1 MTRLAPI
8 LATALCAACTTT
20 TDDEVVA
27 PNLGGGKADAI
38 DQVDDRGAL
47 GLDAAVDGVF
57 VEDLE
62 FHGYRLAVRDGA
74 RVRVEVTRQGTA
86 KTLDTTL
93 FVYGPLQD
101 GRFGTEAIAFD
112 DDSGWGKQSRLTG
125 LQLDAG
131 GEYLVVVGTGDA
143 RGRGK
148 YRLRA
153 TCENGDC
160 APLPPVAACD
170 EVVANNIL
178 SCMAIQVADSEADPD
193 ATPLTRADALAIC
206 TDGEELGRIFDRLCT
221 GGGTPAEFCAAG
233 FDAFAQQAGPV
244 CRDELAPFAVE
255 CVFGDEYRDL
265 AWSHDVVSGSQRV
278 LSSPVGLTELERT
291 QVVAT
296 VQARGFEG
304 ITTIDDAF
312 GVADGG
318 EFNRTELWDRTGA
331 RAYVVYE
338 FGAGDTSIGAY
349 FAHGTTDVVA
359 EIGDGS
365 LERCSA
371 GVGSQGNDCT
381 SDADCTVGRCLGN
394 SEGNDLGRCT
404 VLSGFGEQTMCST
417 AEECDIGQGLLC
429 AGLTRTDDGICF
441 PAWMRG
447 NFGESGADDEG
458 LDLAI
463 PDGTGTLERTLLV
476 YGLATV
482 DMDVGLELDGF
493 HGEPGQLRVTLTNP
507 AGNEVNVPLST
518 EEGRIEV
525 AGSLVGFSG
534 DELVNGVWTLRITD
548 EAAGT
553 SGTLTA
559 WHLRIGSRFD

>member
-1 MTRLAPI
+1 MTRLTPV
-8 LATALCAACTTT
+8 LAAALCAACTTA
-20 TDDEVVA
+20 TDDGAAV
-27 PNLGGGKADAI
+27 PDLGGGKADAI

-47 GLDAAVDGVF
+47 ELDAAADGVF
-57 VEDLE
+57 VEELE
-62 FHGYRLAVRDGA
+62 FHGYRLAVRPGA
-74 RVRVEVTRQGTA
+74 RVRVEITRQGTA
-86 KTLDTTL
+86 KALDTTL
-93 FVYGPLQD
+93 FVFGPVQD

-125 LQLDAG
+125 LELSDG
-131 GEYLVVVGTGDA
+131 GEYLVVVGTHDA

-160 APLPPVAACD
+160 SPPPPLAACD

-178 SCMAIQVADSEADPD
+178 SCVAIQVADSAADPE

-221 GGGTPAEFCAAG
+221 GGGTPAGFCTAG
-233 FDAFAQQAGPV
+233 FDAFAQQTGPA

-265 AWSHDVVSGSQRV
+265 VGSHDVVSGSRRV
-278 LSSPVGLTELERT
+278 LSSPVDLTDLERA
-291 QVVAT
+291 QVIAT

-304 ITTIDDAF
+304 IATIEDAF
-312 GVADGG
+312 DVADGG
-318 EFNRTELWDRTGA
+318 EFNRTELWDRTSA

-338 FGAGDTSIGAY
+338 FGAGDTSVGAY

-359 EIGDGS
+359 RISDGF

-371 GVGSQGNDCT
+371 AVGPQGNDCT
-381 SDADCTVGRCLGN
+381 SDDDCTVGRCFGD
-394 SEGNDLGRCT
+394 SEGNDRGRCT
-404 VLSGFGEQTMCST
+404 VLSGFGDQTMCST

-429 AGLTRTDDGICF
+429 AGLTRSDDGICF

-447 NFGESGADDEG
+447 NFGEGGVDDDG
-458 LDLAI
+458 LAMTI
-463 PDGTGTLERTLLV
+463 PDGAGALERTLLV

-482 DMDVGLELDGF
+482 DMDVELSLEGF
-493 HGEPGQLRVTLTNP
+493 HGAPAQLRATLTNP
-507 AGNEVNVPLST
+507 AGNEVEVPLST
-518 EEGRIEV
+518 ETGRLTV
-525 AGSLVGFSG
+525 AGSLAGFSG
-534 DELVNGVWTLRITD
+534 DEMVNGVWTLRITD
-548 EAAGT
+548 EVAGSAGT
-553 SGTLTA
+553 LDG
-559 WHLRIGSRFD
+559 WRLRIGSRFD